1 MSLSQTITNE
11 EANEKSLY
19 MACPQTLLDEH
30 KEKSQKLDSEI
41 IFSTESSFMKQ
52 VTYLLLFVRF
62 FSVYHISISYLF
74 SGCFQVGQLAFREA
88 VNSKRDTAALI
99 GRFGVTIFLSIL
111 FGLIFL
117 NAGGKDDTDN
127 SNFNS
132 HFGAIAMILIS
143 SMFGSAQPTMLSFPY
158 ERPMFLREYSTGTCK
173 FLFFLFLSFLS
184 DRCFL
189 SSFFFLLF
197 FFDL

>member
-19 MACPQTLLDEH
+19 MSCPQTLLDEH

-62 FSVYHISISYLF
+62 FSVYHISISFLL

-184 DRCFL
+184 
-189 SSFFFLLF
+189 SFFFLLF